1 VLVLDLIKGLADTV
15 NANGVFIVIIGDVA
29 ILAILVVVIF
39 IALSKGL
46 VVAIMLP

>member
-1 VLVLDLIKGLADTV
+1 MLVVDLIKGLADTV

-29 ILAILVVVIF
+29 ILAVLVVIIF

-46 VVAIMLP
+46 VIAITLP